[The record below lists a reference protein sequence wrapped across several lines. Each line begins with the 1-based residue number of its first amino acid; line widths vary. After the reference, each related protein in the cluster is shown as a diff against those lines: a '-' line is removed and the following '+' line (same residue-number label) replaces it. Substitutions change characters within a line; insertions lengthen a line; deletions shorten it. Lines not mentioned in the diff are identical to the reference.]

1 MNNKHFFFTLA
12 FQNIKKNGKF
22 YFPYLLTFIGTVA
35 VYYIMSAIAVNKGIC
50 KLPGSTSM
58 TIILEM
64 GSVVIGIFAFIFLFY
79 TNSFLVKKRKKEFG
93 LYSILG
99 MEKRHVAK
107 VLFLESFITAAAGI
121 AGGLVVGIVFN
132 KLLLMILVKIIKVEI
147 VIQFAIEGSAMVKS
161 CILFGIIFI
170 CTFIYNEMVMLRTKT
185 VDLLKSEKVGE
196 REPKTKW
203 FSAIFGV
210 ACIVAAYYIAITT
223 KNPIAAL
230 NQFFF
235 AVILVIAGTYA
246 LFSAGSIALL
256 KMLRKNKKYYYQT
269 KHFTAVSGMI
279 YRMKQNAAGLA
290 SICILSTM
298 VLVMVST
305 TICLYAGV
313 ENALKTRFPYS
324 FEIQKENPKESFDE
338 QEFAAKVM
346 ETVEQTCEVTE
357 YGTMYKYNIMGTM
370 KDGQFDFDNTMYMSN
385 LNQFHS
391 LQLYTL
397 DYYNKMTGDNKTLAA
412 GEMLAYDTNLATP
425 KQFSVYNQEFCVKEY
440 VDNFLGEGYDDTE
453 DMNVHYLVV
462 SDKTVLYDLYKEVTK
477 NTKSDNIANYVNYTV
492 GVEVKGSNK
501 DQVAIFEKLAA
512 MKQVSV
518 ESRENERSGFFA
530 MYGGLLFLGM
540 FLGTV
545 FIMATGLIIYYKQIS
560 EGYEDKERYEI
571 MQKVGMSKKEIKQS
585 IRSQVLLVF
594 FLPLV
599 TAGIHTIAAFPIVK
613 KLLFL
618 LNLSDTSPFIWC
630 LAGTIAVFAIVYGVV
645 YSMTSKVY
653 YRIVE

>member
-1 MNNKHFFFTLA
+1 
-12 FQNIKKNGKF
+12 
-22 YFPYLLTFIGTVA
+22 
-35 VYYIMSAIAVNKGIC
+35 
-50 KLPGSTSM
+50 
-58 TIILEM
+58 M

-279 YRMKQNAAGLA
+279 YRMKQNGA
-290 SICILSTM
+290 S
-298 VLVMVST
+298 
-305 TICLYAGV
+305 
-313 ENALKTRFPYS
+313 
-324 FEIQKENPKESFDE
+324 
-338 QEFAAKVM
+338 
-346 ETVEQTCEVTE
+346 
-357 YGTMYKYNIMGTM
+357 YG
-370 KDGQFDFDNTMYMSN
+370 F
-385 LNQFHS
+385 
-391 LQLYTL
+391 
-397 DYYNKMTGDNKTLAA
+397 YYNLSLCWGRECTENT
-412 GEMLAYDTNLATP
+412 
-425 KQFSVYNQEFCVKEY
+425 FSI
-440 VDNFLGEGYDDTE
+440 FL
-453 DMNVHYLVV
+453 
-462 SDKTVLYDLYKEVTK
+462 
-477 NTKSDNIANYVNYTV
+477 
-492 GVEVKGSNK
+492 
-501 DQVAIFEKLAA
+501 
-512 MKQVSV
+512 
-518 ESRENERSGFFA
+518 
-530 MYGGLLFLGM
+530 
-540 FLGTV
+540 
-545 FIMATGLIIYYKQIS
+545 
-560 EGYEDKERYEI
+560 
-571 MQKVGMSKKEIKQS
+571 
-585 IRSQVLLVF
+585 
-594 FLPLV
+594 
-599 TAGIHTIAAFPIVK
+599 
-613 KLLFL
+613 
-618 LNLSDTSPFIWC
+618 
-630 LAGTIAVFAIVYGVV
+630 
-645 YSMTSKVY
+645 
-653 YRIVE
+653 